1 MPGRSNSCGGYLSR
15 NPKPGG
21 KRKVKYAAIGPIAA
35 WFPERVETNEDLE
48 REFPAWNIPEIES
61 KTGIRRRY
69 VASPEQCSSDL
80 GVAACEKLFTTHG
93 IDRESIDYI
102 LLCTQ
107 TPDYFLPTTACLMQ
121 HRLGLRKGIGAID
134 FNLGCSG
141 FVYGLSLADGLIR
154 TGEVRRVLLVTA
166 ETYTKLIDPAD
177 RSLRTIFSDA
187 AAATLVEAV
196 DEPSLSTFEFGTD
209 GSGADT
215 LIANRGGFRPEA
227 GSIRPR
233 HRQRWKSNLYMDGQ
247 SLMSFTVTAIP
258 TVIDSILQRR
268 GIALTQ
274 VDLLLMH
281 QATEKMLSLLRER
294 IGVEPERLPIRLSDT
309 GNTVSSTLP
318 ILISQLRESGE
329 LRRDM
334 QTILLGFGVG
344 WSWAGCLWQDILAGK
359 VAGAAIA

>member
-1 MPGRSNSCGGYLSR
+1 M
-15 NPKPGG
+15 
-21 KRKVKYAAIGPIAA
+21 KYAAIGPIAA
-35 WFPERVETNEDLE
+35 WFPERIETNQDLE

-61 KTGIRRRY
+61 KTGIRQRY
-69 VASPEQCSSDL
+69 VAAADQCSSDL
-80 GVAACEKLFTTHG
+80 GVMACEKLFASHG

-121 HRLGLRKGIGAID
+121 HRLGLRKGTGALD

-154 TGEVRRVLLVTA
+154 TEEVRRVLLVTA
-166 ETYTKLIDPAD
+166 ETYTKLIDPGD

-187 AAATLVEAV
+187 AAATLIEAV
-196 DEPSLSTFEFGTD
+196 DEPSLTTFEFGTD

-215 LIANRGGFRPEA
+215 LIASRGGFRPEA
-227 GSIRPR
+227 GAIRPR

-247 SLMSFTVTAIP
+247 SLMSFTVGAIP

-268 GIALTQ
+268 GITA
-274 VDLLLMH
+274 DNIDMFLMH

-294 IGVEPERLPIRLSDT
+294 IGVAPERLPIRLGEI

-318 ILISQLRESGE
+318 ILIDTLRQSGE
-329 LRRDM
+329 LRSEM
-334 QTILLGFGVG
+334 QTMLLGFGVG
-344 WSWAGCLWQDILAGK
+344 WSWAGCLWKDILSGK
-359 VAGAAIA
+359 TALPAVG